1 MEAGESSLAWTE
13 RSTQYQHGADGMPTD
28 LEDLRQTIRIIAEEV
43 HEQSQDLTHLLQ
55 KTLLSGR
62 NKSLASQNKSMRAE
76 DTTMKEFEEAHQ
88 AVPALTDPDPEAS
101 KKSVRMS
108 LPEAL
113 EAIQNT
119 VESFARGGQEDH
131 AELTFTLGQFP
142 ADRQTEPKA
151 QQLNSEI
158 KSALGAIS
166 SMPMSRA
173 ADLDGTSG
181 FGSQKAAVTNLP
193 SSNAVSELHK
203 VCSNLPEA
211 LETMRE
217 SIELLAQAVHRDN
230 AELTRLIRMSMNSP
244 GQGRADTGLTVGS
257 NLTSPPPATGDL
269 HEIQLGL
276 RELDEEIHRQ
286 NRQMKSILMQAL
298 EVQPEM
304 IAAAEERDEVLLPR
318 GGFLNEGAT
327 LRKENRPFAS
337 SSQSKRKKGSRADES
352 SLLEFKTSG
361 KARDD
366 FLLDDIGGGG
376 GAGAGPHFQMDNTE
390 RTSIASLPPLTV
402 PEVMEPL
409 KNLRASVRQLEA
421 DLKADRRGANLSR
434 TIDAIKASAESI
446 RSEMETMQPPPVPSK
461 KIATTD
467 QQNLPASDPLV
478 QAVLEMIKQVVK
490 ARRAAAKEADGAEAM
505 KVLAE
510 IRKCMQSSQSGFPAS
525 TNNGVL
531 SNLGGY
537 EGIRLVVQMVKD
549 ARAQGL

>member
-1 MEAGESSLAWTE
+1 MEAGESSMVWTD
-13 RSTQYQHGADGMPTD
+13 RSTQYQRGADGMPTD

-62 NKSLASQNKSMRAE
+62 NKSLTSQNKSMRAE
-76 DTTMKEFEEAHQ
+76 DATMKEFEETHQ

-119 VESFARGGQEDH
+119 VESFARGGEEDH

-142 ADRQTEPKA
+142 TDRQAEPKA
-151 QQLNSEI
+151 QQLNGEI

-166 SMPMSRA
+166 SMPMTRD
-173 ADLDGTSG
+173 ADLDRTPG
-181 FGSQKAAVTNLP
+181 FRPQKAAVTNLP

-230 AELTRLIRMSMNSP
+230 AELTRLIRMSMNP
-244 GQGRADTGLTVGS
+244 LGQGRADAGLNVGS
-257 NLTSPPPATGDL
+257 NLTSPPATGDL

-304 IAAAEERDEVLLPR
+304 IAAAAEERDDVLQSRGVSNTLGSPR
-318 GGFLNEGAT
+318 GKYGDVSRLPSRRSSADDLLSTKSKGPST
-327 LRKENRPFAS
+327 IRS
-337 SSQSKRKKGSRADES
+337 SSS
-352 SLLEFKTSG
+352 
-361 KARDD
+361 
-366 FLLDDIGGGG
+366 
-376 GAGAGPHFQMDNTE
+376 
-390 RTSIASLPPLTV
+390 AS
-402 PEVMEPL
+402 
-409 KNLRASVRQLEA
+409 
-421 DLKADRRGANLSR
+421 
-434 TIDAIKASAESI
+434 
-446 RSEMETMQPPPVPSK
+446 
-461 KIATTD
+461 
-467 QQNLPASDPLV
+467 
-478 QAVLEMIKQVVK
+478 
-490 ARRAAAKEADGAEAM
+490 
-505 KVLAE
+505 
-510 IRKCMQSSQSGFPAS
+510 
-525 TNNGVL
+525 
-531 SNLGGY
+531 
-537 EGIRLVVQMVKD
+537 
-549 ARAQGL
+549 